1 MIAESIKNLLGED
14 LTKQVEEALK
24 GKGKDGKDFDC
35 VAGNDGTYVPAEK
48 YDAEKQKA
56 TKAEKLVK
64 EVSDAL
70 KGLGGSGDIEKINDD
85 ITQAQTAI
93 SDLKDAHKKELDHLA
108 KTTALKLAL
117 TGKAHDT
124 DDIIALLDM
133 DTVKVDKDGNLINSI
148 DDLIKPIKEKKS
160 YLFKEEKTTTPDVK
174 GVVPVG
180 SNDNNLPAGGN
191 QTPTV
196 VAL

>member
-14 LTKQVEEALK
+14 LSKQVEEALK
-24 GKGKDGKDFDC
+24 GKGKDGKDLDC

-48 YDAEKQKA
+48 HEAEKQKA
-56 TKAEKLVK
+56 IKADNLVK
-64 EVSDAL
+64 QVSDAL
-70 KGLGGSGDIEKINDD
+70 KGLGGSGDVEKINDD
-85 ITQAQTAI
+85 IQTAQNTI
-93 SDLKDAHKKELDHLA
+93 NDLKNTHKKELEQLA

-117 TGKAHDT
+117 NGKAHDT

-160 YLFKEEKTTTPDVK
+160 YLFKDEKQDVPDMK
-174 GVVPVG
+174 GVVP
-180 SNDNNLPAGGN
+180 AGGEKSPL
-191 QTPTV
+191 PTSKSETRV
-196 VAL
+196 TAL